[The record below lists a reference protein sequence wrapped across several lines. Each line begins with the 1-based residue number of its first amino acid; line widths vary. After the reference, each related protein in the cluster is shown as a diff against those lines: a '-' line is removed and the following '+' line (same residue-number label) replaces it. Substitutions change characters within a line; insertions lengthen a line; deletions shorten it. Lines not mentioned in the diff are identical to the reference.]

1 MLLLSHSWVRYAVML
16 FLLIVIAKSLAGWL
30 GKQPFAKIDNT
41 LSLVLFIA
49 THVQLLLGLILYT
62 QSPQV
67 QFVAGVMKYKNLRY
81 WTVEHSVMMLAAVV
95 LITIARTSMKKMPVD
110 WDRHRRLFIFNTL
123 ALAIIVGAILHSG
136 RALL

>member
-1 MLLLSHSWVRYAVML
+1 MLL
-16 FLLIVIAKSLAGWL
+16 LLIVIAKSLAGWL

-67 QFVAGVMKYKNLRY
+67 QFAAGFMKDKNLRY
-81 WTVEHSVMMLAAVV
+81 WTVEHSVMMLVAVI

-110 WDRHRRLFIFNTL
+110 WDRHRRLFVFNAS
-123 ALAIIVGAILHSG
+123 ALAIIIAAILHSG
-136 RALL
+136 RGLV